1 MKKDI
6 ERLTVFSPVVMEH
19 WVFRCSIS
27 DAKNIMIIA
36 FCKDTS
42 IKHTML
48 IRFFTDPEL
57 AGAWVDECCM
67 NKHQD

>member
-1 MKKDI
+1 MKHDI
-6 ERLTVFSPVVMEH
+6 ERLTVFSPVVTDN

-27 DAKNIMIIA
+27 DAKNIMLIA

-42 IKHTML
+42 IKNTML

-57 AGAWVDECCM
+57 AGAFVDECAAG
-67 NKHQD
+67 KHQE